1 MPTIYI
7 STTTYAQFSD
17 KPIELLQSEGYN
29 IKLNDKSR
37 KLTDNEVI
45 EIVED
50 CDGILA
56 GTETYN
62 QQILNK
68 ANKLKVISR
77 LGVGLDNIDLD
88 YAFKKGI
95 KVFKTQTTPAMAVA
109 ELTLGLILDLL
120 RKISFQDCLTKN
132 GQWEKHMGLLLSG
145 KTLGIIGLGAI
156 GKTLVEITRG
166 FNINYLAFD
175 KYEDHSFAQKY
186 NVNYTGLDNLLRK
199 SDVVS
204 IHLNFSKEM
213 RNLINCDKL
222 NMMKR
227 SAIIINT
234 ARGGIINEADL
245 EKNLKNGLLS
255 GAGLD
260 VYDEEPYAG
269 PLRECNNVLLSPH
282 IGSYAKEI
290 RIKMEQEA
298 AENLIKGL
306 ANG

>member
-29 IKLNDKSR
+29 IQLNDKSR
-37 KLTDNEVI
+37 KLTNNEVI

-56 GTETYN
+56 GTEIYN

-88 YAFKKGI
+88 YAFEKGI

-120 RKISFQDCLTKN
+120 RKISFQDHLTKN

-145 KTLGIIGLGAI
+145 KTLGIIGLGTI

-166 FNINYLAFD
+166 LNINYLAFD
-175 KYEDHSFAQKY
+175 QYEDHSFAQKY

-204 IHLNFSKEM
+204 IHLNFSNEM

-260 VYDEEPYAG
+260 VYEEEPYTG
-269 PLRECNNVLLSPH
+269 PLRECNNVVLSPH